1 MAFYGKFSLFQN
13 VAEYLNMANG
23 GGGAGP
29 QVGFLLRREGEGP
42 QVGFLL
48 RREEAG
54 LPVGFLL
61 TREGSV
67 LQLGFLLSR
76 EGVDPQVAKL

>member
-1 MAFYGKFSLFQN
+1 M
-13 VAEYLNMANG
+13 AEYSNMANG
-23 GGGAGP
+23 GGGA
-29 QVGFLLRREGEGP
+29 GP

-67 LQLGFLLSR
+67 LQVGFLLSR
-76 EGVDPQVAKL
+76 EGVDPQGSKL